1 MLITLNI
8 LLVLLRCLAALPL
21 KVLYTF
27 TGFVSWLLRVVFRY
41 RREVVTV
48 NLARSFPD
56 KSYDE
61 IRQLSKQFYRHLGE
75 IFAETLWFG
84 GCRKGERFRRQGLVV
99 ETNSE
104 LLDTLK
110 GERGALVM
118 TSHCG
123 NWELLGGMMEY
134 DPREGASRPYAAA
147 DVVVVYK
154 QLSNQ
159 VWNEVMR
166 LNRSAP
172 ARRLGFNGYV
182 SSKEILRYAL
192 THRGEGKWYF
202 FPNDQFPYANARVSE
217 TVSFMHQKT
226 KVMLGA
232 AALARKLALPVV
244 YMGMASVAR
253 GRYEVTYTLL
263 TSDASQIGEKELMEK
278 YFSLLE
284 RDLESIPWNY
294 LWSHKR
300 WK

>member
-56 KSYDE
+56 KSYEE

-99 ETNSE
+99 ETNPE

-147 DVVVVYK
+147 DVVVVY
-154 QLSNQ
+154 NQ
-159 VWNEVMR
+159 AYDDAIHDTVPE
-166 LNRSAP
+166 SP
-172 ARRLGFNGYV
+172 
-182 SSKEILRYAL
+182 EAL
-192 THRGEGKWYF
+192 
-202 FPNDQFPYANARVSE
+202 
-217 TVSFMHQKT
+217 
-226 KVMLGA
+226 A
-232 AALARKLALPVV
+232 AACAHADAFVRLVKCAVAHWRGHRALIAWAPDHGCHMDWDGHGNHGEYRDEDINVVHLFGALPRALGQTV
-244 YMGMASVAR
+244 
-253 GRYEVTYTLL
+253 
-263 TSDASQIGEKELMEK
+263 
-278 YFSLLE
+278 
-284 RDLESIPWNY
+284 
-294 LWSHKR
+294 
-300 WK
+300 